1 MTVRHDDGK
10 SLTGPMGEWEPFDKE
25 RVEKDI
31 AQRKE
36 EKVRV
41 FHIGPVYQHSLLF
54 VSSLG

>member
-1 MTVRHDDGK
+1 MTVHHDDGK
-10 SLTGPMGEWEPFDKE
+10 SLTGPFGEWEPFDKE

-41 FHIGPVYQHSLLF
+41 FHIGPVY
-54 VSSLG
+54 